1 MDTSRQVDK
10 PQRESVRAMKD
21 ENDDVMT
28 SESVA
33 VQQPQPTDVTAYDLD
48 VLTTESL
55 TLPRIEQVLR
65 SEGVQPISITQQID
79 SLRKKVARYA

>member
-1 MDTSRQVDK
+1 VDTSRQVDK